1 LTALVAA
8 LLLVLWH
15 PVARGEQKLQIAHGD
30 DPLVIHAT
38 FDPKTT
44 SFSGLFT
51 LTMRGGPAP
60 ETLSVQREDLVD
72 PKQETI
78 RIERANVAVPD
89 GVSLVND
96 ASREVRVTVSNVTR
110 RGNFGGKLI
119 LSCTGHPNVRTEL
132 QLLVKARARPE
143 LRSVS
148 PSVSYSLLRC
158 RWPFC
163 RVWDLLVP
171 PLLRGAGRDALVQN
185 LGSDPVTLGP
195 TLLTLRGD
203 KTGSW
208 PRVGG
213 SQAELQLSGP
223 KTGTV
228 DGWSTAALRMTTD
241 RRALLPDHY
250 QGNLVVKIAGSDD
263 PTTVGVTL
271 DVRDGPGAAL
281 AAIVVGIL
289 IGRLLQRMATPAA
302 QARHRLFELHRQ
314 VGDVAAW
321 VTEPV
326 SATFLARHLDAERPR
341 IVEASA
347 AEEKEITDRLEVLRK
362 QAFFLFDLQSLDAL
376 ARRGVVGDD
385 LENLTG
391 KLRNARDYAISGKL
405 PEATALRDEVDAA
418 LATHGGAASDALA
431 LRGQRQPAV
440 ADAPEGKGEPASV
453 LRRRSSAVLK
463 CLAGSFAREEAN
475 DYPIVR
481 PLIHALLLG
490 VLVLIGLQ
498 TLYITSGTT
507 FGSAGIYDYLGLFLW
522 GLSADVAQ
530 ATLQNLP
537 RRV

>member
-1 LTALVAA
+1 
-8 LLLVLWH
+8 
-15 PVARGEQKLQIAHGD
+15 
-30 DPLVIHAT
+30 
-38 FDPKTT
+38 
-44 SFSGLFT
+44 
-51 LTMRGGPAP
+51 MRGGPAP
-60 ETLSVQREDLVD
+60 ETLSVRREDLVD

-78 RIERANVAVPD
+78 RIERSNIAVPD
-89 GVSLVND
+89 GVALVND

-110 RGNFGGKLI
+110 RGDFDGKLI
-119 LSCTGHPNVRTEL
+119 LSCAGHSSVQTVL
-132 QLLVKARARPE
+132 QLRVVARARPE

-158 RWPFC
+158 WRPFC

-171 PLLRGAGRDALVQN
+171 PLLRGAARDALVQN
-185 LGSDPVTLGP
+185 LGFDPVTLGP

-208 PRVGG
+208 PRVGE

-223 KTGTV
+223 KTV
-228 DGWSTAALRMTTD
+228 DGWSTAALRMTAN

-250 QGNLVVKIAGSDD
+250 QGNLVVRIAGSDD

-281 AAIVVGIL
+281 VAIVVGIL

-302 QARHRLFELHRQ
+302 QARHRLFELHRR
-314 VGDVAAW
+314 VGEVAAR

-326 SATFLARHLDAERPR
+326 SATFLARRLDAERPL
-341 IVEASA
+341 IETAAA
-347 AEEKEITDRLEVLRK
+347 AEEAEIAVRLEALRK
-362 QAFFLFDLQSLDAL
+362 QAQFLFEIQSLDVL
-376 ARRGVVGDD
+376 ARRSVTADV
-385 LENLTG
+385 LANLAG
-391 KLRNARDYAISGKL
+391 KLRTARDLAISGKL
-405 PEATALRDEVDAA
+405 GEAAAPRDEVQTA
-418 LATHGGAASDALA
+418 LETQGGPTSDARA
-431 LRGQRQPAV
+431 LSGQRQPEG
-440 ADAPEGKGEPASV
+440 DAPEVKRESASA

-463 CLAGSFAREEAN
+463 GLSGSFSREEAN

-481 PLIHALLLG
+481 PLLHALLLG

-498 TLYITSGTT
+498 TLYIASGTT

-530 ATLQNLP
+530 ATLQSLP
-537 RRV
+537 RRA